1 MTLEQHPDV
10 VWFRE
15 RQAAVAQPLPPSV
28 ASSEASGTGGQPA
41 DVVLAGLPRLRAAEL
56 RELCLSAGAD
66 DAGFVE
72 LGRASVADQ
81 RDEVLAILPGAAS
94 VISLVFRL
102 NRFGLR
108 STLHSV
114 VDAEFQQNSKHAN
127 RAVRTVAMRLGR
139 LGVRAV
145 HLPVGFPFETSR
157 WPGKMWPIAEKP
169 MAEQAGMGTMGWHR
183 NVIHPEFGSA
193 IALGTV
199 LIAAELDEY
208 GQPLEVAPCFECK
221 QCVSVCPTGAI
232 AADGRF
238 DFVSC
243 YTHNYRERL
252 GGFQDWVDRITRG
265 KGTAD
270 YRAKVSDAET
280 VSMWQNLSV
289 GPQTKCD
296 KCMAVCPAG
305 REVIGEFLTDE
316 KAFRAAVCE
325 PLRDKAETI
334 YVIPGSDAE
343 ASVTHRFPDKTV
355 RRVGNGLRPNSPR
368 NFLGALPLIFQ
379 RGKAEGLTATYHFIF
394 TGEERCEGT
403 VVIKDKTIT
412 VSEGLV
418 GTADLRVTAE
428 GAAWIAFLAKEKGLA
443 SMLASRKLRLKGPS
457 KLMSAFARCFPS

>member
-1 MTLEQHPDV
+1 MTNEQHPDV
-10 VWFRE
+10 VWFGE
-15 RQAAVAQPLPPSV
+15 QAGPALNGVAAQ
-28 ASSEASGTGGQPA
+28 
-41 DVVLAGLPRLRAAEL
+41 LPRLRAAEL

-72 LGRASVADQ
+72 LDRAAIADQ
-81 RDEVLAILPGAAS
+81 RDDVLSILPGTAT
-94 VISLVFRL
+94 VVSLVFRL
-102 NRFGLR
+102 NRYGLR
-108 STLHSV
+108 SSLHSA

-127 RAVRTVAMRLGR
+127 GAVRTVATRLGK

-169 MAEQAGMGTMGWHR
+169 MAEAAGMGRMGWHR
-183 NVIHPEFGSA
+183 CVIHPEFGGA
-193 IALGTV
+193 ISLGTV
-199 LIAAELDEY
+199 LVAAELDAY
-208 GQPLEVAPCFECK
+208 GQPLEVGACFECK

-232 AADGRF
+232 SADGRF

-252 GGFQDWVDRITRG
+252 GGFQDWVERLARSDS
-265 KGTAD
+265 TAD

-305 REVIGEFLTDE
+305 REVIGEYLADE
-316 KAFRAAVCE
+316 KAFRATVSE
-325 PLRDKAETI
+325 RLRDKAETI
-334 YVIPGSDAE
+334 YVVPGSDAE
-343 ASVTHRFPDKTV
+343 TSVTKRFPDKKV

-379 RGKAEGLTATYHFIF
+379 RGQSEGLDATYHFVF
-394 TGEERCEGT
+394 TGMEPCEGT
-403 VVIKDKTIT
+403 VVIKDKSIT
-412 VSEGLV
+412 VSDGLV
-418 GTADLRVTAE
+418 GAADLRVTAD
-428 GAAWIAFLAKEKGLA
+428 GASWIAFLAKEKGLVA
-443 SMLASRKLRLKGPS
+443 MLASRKLRLKGPP

>member
-10 VWFRE
+10 VWYRE
-15 RQAAVAQPLPPSV
+15 QHGPAPDSASDAPLAPTS
-28 ASSEASGTGGQPA
+28 ASTSSRRLP
-41 DVVLAGLPRLRAAEL
+41 LPRLRAAEL

-72 LGRASVADQ
+72 LGRAAIADQ
-81 RDEVLAILPGAAS
+81 RDEVLSILPEAAT
-94 VISLVFRL
+94 VVSLVFRL

-108 STLHSV
+108 STLHSA

-127 RAVRTVAMRLGR
+127 RAVRTVAMRLGK

-169 MAEQAGMGTMGWHR
+169 MAEAAGMGRMGWHR
-183 NVIHPEFGSA
+183 CVIHPEFGGA
-193 IALGTV
+193 ISLGTV
-199 LIAAELDEY
+199 LVAAELDAY
-208 GQPLEVAPCFECK
+208 GQPLEVGPCFECK

-232 AADGRF
+232 AADGHF

-252 GGFQDWVDRITRG
+252 GGFQDWVDRLARSE
-265 KGTAD
+265 GTAD
-270 YRAKVSDAET
+270 YRAQVSDAET

-305 REVIGEFLTDE
+305 REVIGEYLADE
-316 KAFRAAVCE
+316 KAFRAAVSE
-325 PLRDKAETI
+325 RLRDKPETI
-334 YVIPGSDAE
+334 YVVPGSDAE
-343 ASVTHRFPDKTV
+343 ASVTKRFPAKKV

-368 NFLGALPLIFQ
+368 NFLGRA
-379 RGKAEGLTATYHFIF
+379 A
-394 TGEERCEGT
+394 
-403 VVIKDKTIT
+403 
-412 VSEGLV
+412 
-418 GTADLRVTAE
+418 ADLPTRPV
-428 GAAWIAFLAKEKGLA
+428 GGP
-443 SMLASRKLRLKGPS
+443 RRNVPLRLHRRGTLRGHGGHQGQDHHRERRPGGHRRP
-457 KLMSAFARCFPS
+457 ARDGRRGGLDRLPGQGEGSGLDAGVAEAEAQGAGEAHVGVCEVLPVVGG